1 MTEKKMYSVCFEN
14 HILGWIKL
22 YPHSKYTCL
31 FYIVA
36 RVKLKKI
43 SPIFING
50 DTRPVSVKSHRNC
63 QFQTSRM
70 KAMLVV
76 RISNIRIERIMVK
89 GKGWHLCKVNW
100 HREVLDL

>member
-1 MTEKKMYSVCFEN
+1 MTEKKCIVFVLKIISLDGLNY
-14 HILGWIKL
+14 ILTV
-22 YPHSKYTCL
+22 STCL

-50 DTRPVSVKSHRNC
+50 DTRPVKSHRNC
-63 QFQTSRM
+63 RFQTSRM